1 MKKQTVVMIA
11 SVAVLF
17 ILIVSVTGF
26 AGKYLGKNIELI
38 LLGIIA
44 VVLLVILIK
53 DKNGKE

>member
-1 MKKQTVVMIA
+1 MIA